1 MGIHGLMKLISEEA
15 PDAIKEFEGFG
26 PLNGR
31 KVAIDASMAMYQFL
45 VAVRTGSGGQQQQLT
60 NENGDVTSHIQGMFN
75 RTIRMM
81 EAGIKPCY
89 VFDGKPPPMKSG
101 ELAKRIAR
109 RKKAEKDLEA
119 AKAAGDGDDIDR
131 FQRRLVKVTKQHNE
145 ECKELLRL
153 MGVPCI
159 TAPCEAEAQCA
170 ELNKAGKVYGTA
182 TEDMDALTFRT
193 PKLIRKLFSQSTN
206 KDKNSPVVEID
217 VEKVLEA
224 MKLTYD
230 QFVDLCIL
238 CGCDYCDTIKGV
250 GPKGA
255 LKLIREHKTIEA
267 SLTHLRKN
275 DKKKEIPGDWKEQR
289 VSRKAMEE
297 AMAMKEKAEKER
309 EEKDIADAKAM
320 KEAALAAASTSTS
333 SSAPDFAPA
342 DENASPVEANA
353 ASAEGQAQEAVAPP
367 AAAGDAVSSSVSGFD
382 SGATSS
388 PDPATAAPAATA
400 IDALPAA
407 GTADGEGE
415 AEDEPVAADID
426 DEADKEE
433 PAEEPKVEPGPE
445 PEAAAEP
452 EEEEE
457 IAEDDLEIV
466 PPIYEQARNLFVK
479 APVQPAAECDL
490 KWTGPDADGLRKFL
504 IDRMCFN
511 AERVNKNIEKLQKCS
526 NNKTQMHLGD
536 FFKATGTVG
545 TKRKP
550 EPTKGKGAKAAK
562 KGSFGKKR

>member
-60 NENGDVTSHIQGMFN
+60 NENGDVTSHVQGMFN

-119 AKAAGDGDDIDR
+119 AKAAGAGDDIDR
-131 FQRRLVKVTKQHNE
+131 FQRRLVKVTKQHND

-193 PKLIRKLFSQSTN
+193 PKLIRKMFSQSTN

-217 VEKVLEA
+217 VEKLLVG
-224 MKLTYD
+224 MKLSYE

-267 SLTHLRKN
+267 SLVHLRKN

-289 VSRKAMEE
+289 VSKKAMEE
-297 AMAMKEKAEKER
+297 AMAMKEKADKER

-320 KEAALAAASTSTS
+320 KEAALAAASTS
-333 SSAPDFAPA
+333 SSASGFAPA
-342 DENASPVEANA
+342 DENAANA
-353 ASAEGQAQEAVAPP
+353 AATEGGPAAETAAVDAAAPP
-367 AAAGDAVSSSVSGFD
+367 AAVEEGTAASSVSGFD
-382 SGATSS
+382 SGSTPSS
-388 PDPATAAPAATA
+388 SSNAPPAAPATAAATDAAPVATE
-400 IDALPAA
+400 D
-407 GTADGEGE
+407 
-415 AEDEPVAADID
+415 DEPVAADID
-426 DEADKEE
+426 DEAEKKDEMDEEE
-433 PAEEPKVEPGPE
+433 PAAAAAAEEPKAEL
-445 PEAAAEP
+445 EP

-466 PPIYEQARNLFVK
+466 PPIFEQARSLFVK
-479 APVQPAAECDL
+479 APVTAAAECDL
-490 KWTGPDADGLRKFL
+490 KWTGPDAEGLRKFL
-504 IDRMCFN
+504 IDKMCFN
-511 AERVNKNIEKLQKCS
+511 AERVNKNIDKLQKCS
-526 NNKTQMHLGD
+526 TNKTQMHLGD
-536 FFKATGTVG
+536 FFKTSGTVG

-550 EPTKGKGAKAAK
+550 EPAKGKGAKAAK